1 MANKTVRIT
10 ILENQKFGDVW
21 VSSDTD
27 LSVQN
32 NGTTTIIKS
41 DIESAE
47 CIKGDIVS
55 AKTVDLDL
63 TKDVVLTGQTYIVSM
78 IGVGYT
84 GLYEIT
90 IAGSSSGT
98 HNISKRFKESSDS
111 VLGENIFEEVVGP
124 TNPSVT
130 FSINGNVKQILQPQK
145 CDGEWYSLGTHATEW
160 NGTDNLTMIAN
171 TEQVSSVDSTI
182 DAGISIKF
190 EIEG

>member
-55 AKTVDLDL
+55 A
-63 TKDVVLTGQTYIVSM
+63 
-78 IGVGYT
+78 
-84 GLYEIT
+84 
-90 IAGSSSGT
+90 
-98 HNISKRFKESSDS
+98 
-111 VLGENIFEEVVGP
+111 
-124 TNPSVT
+124 
-130 FSINGNVKQILQPQK
+130 
-145 CDGEWYSLGTHATEW
+145 
-160 NGTDNLTMIAN
+160 
-171 TEQVSSVDSTI
+171 
-182 DAGISIKF
+182 
-190 EIEG
+190 

>member
-63 TKDVVLTGQTYIVSM
+63 TKDVVLTAQTYIVSM

-84 GLYEIT
+84 GFYEIT

-98 HNISKRFKESSDS
+98 HNISMRFKESSDS

-124 TNPSVT
+124 SNPSVT
-130 FSINGNVKQILQPQK
+130 FSINGNVKQILQQF
-145 CDGEWYSLGTHATEW
+145 
-160 NGTDNLTMIAN
+160 I
-171 TEQVSSVDSTI
+171 
-182 DAGISIKF
+182 
-190 EIEG
+190 